1 MWEND
6 HEAFVTKPENIL
18 DIIIQCYTIYVD

>member
-6 HEAFVTKPENIL
+6 HEAFVRKLENIL